1 MQTSCRP
8 NKVVVKPIKDCV
20 HIACSQYK
28 QSFFLSFLDEFGND
42 YETPAK
48 KESANDE
55 EPKMVMEDMNTET
68 STALVQNDANDPE
81 SIEHKGCKFVQL
93 FCYTRNVL
101 ATIGFEGFLF
111 IYKQND

>member
-1 MQTSCRP
+1 MQTSC

-68 STALVQNDANDPE
+68 STALVENDPD
-81 SIEHKGCKFVQL
+81 SIKNKGCKFVQL
-93 FCYTRNVL
+93 FCHTRNVL
-101 ATIGFEGFLF
+101 ATIGFEFFF
-111 IYKQND
+111 IYL